1 MGLSDDTVRRLEDLV
16 RETTALVSIDG
27 EPKGTAFF
35 ISEQLL
41 LTCEH
46 VAVTETVTIQPY
58 RRKSREA
65 VVVQRRADLDLV
77 LLRSLPDDGQPS
89 PCVVLGRAVDSYDC
103 RVAGYPALKGA
114 DPGSEVRSAGVELR
128 KSVSGGDQ
136 SLTIAPGQNITFG
149 MSGGPVVSTGSGTVI
164 AIVRTTKDPD
174 GALGGRAILIS
185 LAAEAFPEVREMLDS
200 ESRAMI
206 RWRNVLGPVNWQ
218 LLGRSWSIAER
229 IDLWISGDRTH
240 WDVRLRPAAGNV
252 ISHNGPDLYDGVAQ
266 AIFHWAQRRHVRGPD
281 EVRLLGQLLA
291 RSLFPKPVPPELS
304 ALPKADSALVC
315 LHVEAGNDLADIPWE
330 LAADP
335 FSGELDQYLAA
346 DSPYQFTRISGA
358 RSEPVSPPRPKP
370 PSSVRILTV
379 VAQPKLWVHP
389 DIPGLSGRS
398 HPWPDALQIRA
409 DLDASIRRNSLTV
422 TSLMPPL
429 PRLMQDALRDAVMDH
444 RPYDVLHYMGT
455 GMRERDGRPHV
466 VFADDSDPNS
476 ELWIEVPSILDVAG
490 RAGVRLVVLELM
502 LPPFNEDLQQ
512 LTCSAF
518 GDVVTGSV
526 TTVVL
531 TNLPVYPDQCQM
543 FNDEFYRFLSR
554 GASIEEAVQEARYSL
569 KVSKP
574 TGDAAGFGWF
584 TVVTSNQ
591 TGVRLVVP
599 PARDPTQT
607 GTRGS
612 DELPAEWSGDVRLR

>member
-1 MGLSDDTVRRLEDLV
+1 MGLSEDTVRRLEDLV

-27 EPKGTAFF
+27 EPAGTAFF
-35 ISEQLL
+35 ITEQLL

-46 VAVTETVTIQPY
+46 VAVTEAVTIQPY

-65 VVVQRRADLDLV
+65 AVVRRQADLDLA
-77 LLRSLPDDGQPS
+77 LLRSPLDDGEPS
-89 PCVVLGRAVDSYDC
+89 PCVVLGQAVDSYDC
-103 RVAGYPALKGA
+103 LVAGYPALEGA
-114 DPGSEVRSAGVELR
+114 DPGSEVRSAGVNLR
-128 KSVSGGDQ
+128 KSTSGGDQ
-136 SLTIAPGQNITFG
+136 SLIIGPGQIITWG

-164 AIVRTTKDPD
+164 AIVRTSKDPQD
-174 GALGGRAILIS
+174 ALGGRAIPVS

-200 ESRAMI
+200 EARAMI
-206 RWRNVLGPVNWQ
+206 RWRNVLGPGNWQ

-229 IDLWISGDRTH
+229 IDLWISGDRAH
-240 WDVRLRPAAGNV
+240 WDVRLCPAGGKP
-252 ISHNGPDLYDGVAQ
+252 ISHKGPDLYDGVAK
-266 AIFHWAQRRHVRGPD
+266 AIFHWAQRRHVRGSD

-291 RSLFPKPVPPELS
+291 RSLFPKPVPSGLS
-304 ALPKADSALVC
+304 ALREADSALVC

-335 FSGELDQYLAA
+335 FCGELDQFLAA
-346 DSPYQFTRISGA
+346 DSPYQFTRILGT
-358 RSEPVSPPRPKP
+358 RSEPVPPPRPKP
-370 PSSVRILTV
+370 PASVRILTV

-389 DIPGLSGRS
+389 DIPGPSGRS
-398 HPWPDALQIRA
+398 HPWPDASRMRA
-409 DLDASIRRNSLTV
+409 DLDGSIRKNGLTA
-422 TSLMPPL
+422 TSLEPAL
-429 PRLMQDALRDAVMDH
+429 PRRMQDALRDAVVGD

-455 GMRERDGRPHV
+455 GMRGRDGRPHV

-476 ELWIEVPSILDVAG
+476 ELWVDVPSILDAAA
-490 RAGVRLVVLELM
+490 RASVRLVVLELM
-502 LPPFNEDLQQ
+502 LPPYNEDLQQ

-526 TTVVL
+526 TTVLL

-554 GASIEEAVQEARYSL
+554 GASIEQAVQEARYTL

-584 TVVTSNQ
+584 TIVSSDQ
-591 TGVRLVVP
+591 TGMRLVAP
-599 PARDPTQT
+599 PPRDPTQT
-607 GTRGS
+607 GTRSSG
-612 DELPAEWSGDVRLR
+612 ELPAEWSGDVRHH